1 MQIQSAVKI
10 FAKRFVK
17 RVLNGYL
24 KHERKLKDIRRY
36 ISSEEANSLIGD
48 MLNSGKPFMVARF
61 GSTELAAVKHYRKM
75 KLNSSKMRRL
85 GNISM
90 EDASSLWPDKIMRSL
105 ENNSGFFPANPY
117 NVGRFAELMI
127 ESMRSADLFGS
138 WIDGEAYFKEE
149 LSAATICSLPDL
161 EPYCSH
167 NPWSQYLKG
176 KNVLVIHPFAKTI
189 HHQFSQNRE
198 CLFDDPLVLPD
209 FHLKTLTAVQSIAGN
224 RPAEHKDWFS
234 ALNAMF
240 TDALDFDADVV
251 ILGCGAY
258 GFPLAAM
265 LKSAGKQVIHLG
277 GATQILFGIKGHRW
291 STHSIISKLFNEK
304 WTNPSEEERPKG
316 AENVENACYW

>member
-1 MQIQSAVKI
+1 MQMQSAIKI
-10 FAKRFVK
+10 FAKRFIK
-17 RVLNGYL
+17 RALNGYS
-24 KHERKLKDIRRY
+24 KHERKLKDISPY
-36 ISSEEANSLIGD
+36 ISSDEASSLIGD
-48 MLNSGKPFMVARF
+48 MLNSGKPFMAARF
-61 GSTELAAVKHYRKM
+61 GSTELGAVKHYRKM
-75 KLNSSKMRRL
+75 QLNSSKMRRL
-85 GNISM
+85 GDS
-90 EDASSLWPDKIMRSL
+90 SSLWPDKILKPL
-105 ENNSGFFPANPY
+105 ENNAGFFPADAY
-117 NVGRFAELMI
+117 NAGRFAELMI
-127 ESMRSADLFGS
+127 ESMRAVDLLGS
-138 WIDGEAYFKEE
+138 WVDGEAYFKEE

-161 EPYCSH
+161 EPYYSN
-167 NPWSQYLKG
+167 NPWSQYLKA

-198 CLFDDPLVLPD
+198 YLFDDPLVLPD
-209 FHLKTLTAVQSIAGN
+209 FHLETLTAVQSIAGN

-265 LKSAGKQVIHLG
+265 LKDAGKQVIHLG

-291 STHSIISKLFNEK
+291 STHPIISTLFNEK
-304 WTNPSEEERPKG
+304 WVTPSEEERPKG